1 MSIVA
6 VCVLELESG
15 GQSKLFPFTTHDGN
29 GTWVNLI
36 GWLENSSVAIALRQN
51 PATIKEIVLP

>member
-1 MSIVA
+1 MLIVG
-6 VCVLELESG
+6 VCVLALESG

-36 GWLENSSVAIALRQN
+36 GWLENSSAAIALRQN
-51 PATIKEIVLP
+51 PATVKKIVLL